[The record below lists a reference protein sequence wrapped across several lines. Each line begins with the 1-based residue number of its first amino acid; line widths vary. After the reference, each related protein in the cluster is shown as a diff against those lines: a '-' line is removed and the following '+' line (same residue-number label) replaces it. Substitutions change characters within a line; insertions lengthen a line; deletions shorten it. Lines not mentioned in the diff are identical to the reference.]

1 MKMKGIN
8 PGKLHGAGK
17 DSRPRKPGRSI
28 AELASTCLMI
38 ALAGCGGSGSS
49 GSASSTLLQQR
60 TDAATTTA
68 SSNTACTSIT
78 PFYWEIGDASG
89 LLASGTGGDNSAGP
103 PDSGTLML
111 IASASK
117 WIFSTYVVEKQ
128 NGVLSASDI
137 KYLNFESGYTNFSSC
152 STASTV
158 SSCLGEA
165 GTNGGTNGDYIS
177 GTDGKFFYNG
187 GHMQVLANALGLGTD
202 NNAAL
207 ATDIKSIIGANVAL
221 AYIQPQ
227 LAGGGLTTPANYAQF
242 LRNLLAGNYS
252 HMLGLLGSN
261 AVCAHANSTDCP
273 SAIYSPVNQS
283 APGVL
288 SNDISDEAWHYS
300 LGHWVEDDPSTGD
313 GAFSSPGAFGFYPW
327 IDQSK
332 TYYGILARFD
342 AVHASAGVASTFCGR
357 LIRKAWTLG
366 QAQ

>member
-1 MKMKGIN
+1 MMDIVGFKV
-8 PGKLHGAGK
+8 PGMAESALQLALLGSA
-17 DSRPRKPGRSI
+17 I
-28 AELASTCLMI
+28 AIT
-38 ALAGCGGSGSS
+38 GCGGGGSS
-49 GSASSTLLQQR
+49 TNPSLAQR
-60 TDAATTTA
+60 ATAATTTA
-68 SSNTACTSIT
+68 TANAACTSIT

-89 LLASGTGGDNSAGP
+89 SLASGTGGDGGSTP
-103 PDSGTLML
+103 PSSTTQML

-128 NGVLSASDI
+128 SGVLSASDI

-152 STASTV
+152 STTSTV
-158 SSCLGEA
+158 SSCLSEA
-165 GTNGGTNGDYIS
+165 GTNGGTNGDYVPL
-177 GTDGKFFYNG
+177 TDGNFFYNG
-187 GHMQVLANALGLGTD
+187 GHMQVLANALGMGAE

-207 ATDIKSIIGANVAL
+207 AIDIKSIIGTNVAL

-227 LAGGGLTTPANYAQF
+227 LAGGIYSTSADYARF
-242 LRNLLAGNYS
+242 LRNMLDGHYS
-252 HMLGLLGSN
+252 HMLSLLGSN

-273 SAIYSPVNQS
+273 TAIYSPVNQS
-283 APGVL
+283 APGVS
-288 SNDISDEAWHYS
+288 SNDVSDEAWHYS
-300 LGHWVEDDPSTGD
+300 LGHWVEDDPSNGD

-342 AVHASAGVASTFCGR
+342 ITHASAGVASTFCGR